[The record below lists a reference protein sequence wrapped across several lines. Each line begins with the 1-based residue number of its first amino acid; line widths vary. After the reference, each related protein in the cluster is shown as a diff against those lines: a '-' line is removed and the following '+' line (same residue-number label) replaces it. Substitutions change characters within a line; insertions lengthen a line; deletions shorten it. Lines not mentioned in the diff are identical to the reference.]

1 MTLDDRPTHPA
12 DLAYVLK
19 FRLDSAPGKGLWTG
33 RIEHLDSGRR
43 HDFSSGEDLLAWLA
57 RDHQHLPHPGD
68 DSRRGDRSDTGA
80 RRLPDRS
87 PTVR

>member
-19 FRLDSAPGKGLWTG
+19 FRLDSAPDRDLWVG

-43 HDFSSGEDLLAWLA
+43 HNFTSRDDLLAWLA
-57 RDHQHLPHPGD
+57 HDRLQTDAQAHP
-68 DSRRGDRSDTGA
+68 SDTRPPTTDGGG
-80 RRLPDRS
+80 LPDRF
-87 PTVR
+87 PTDR